1 MASLG
6 GAGSPNGRSTEPFR
20 SPWAA
25 LAVLMAKE
33 TVQEAR
39 RNRTATRAKRYAQ
52 CGPAD
57 MCARKHMKR
66 FIFEASS
73 QDAKMRPEAGRA
85 KRYAQCV
92 LVDMN
97 AFKRIMSEQRMKFF
111 L

>member
-6 GAGSPNGRSTEPFR
+6 DAGSPNGRSTEQFR
-20 SPWAA
+20 SSWAA
-25 LAVLMAKE
+25 LVVRVAKE

-57 MCARKHMKR
+57 MCARNRMKR
-66 FIFEASS
+66 CIFEASS

-92 LVDMN
+92 FVDMN
-97 AFKRIMSEQRMKFF
+97 AFKRFMLR
-111 L
+111 

>member
-1 MASLG
+1 M
-6 GAGSPNGRSTEPFR
+6 
-20 SPWAA
+20 
-25 LAVLMAKE
+25 VVQVAKE

-66 FIFEASS
+66 CIFEASS

-92 LVDMN
+92 FVDRS
-97 AFKRIMSEQRMKFF
+97 AFKRIMSKQRVIVCCNFAK
-111 L
+111 LKPSGANI